1 MTATATAPASVAI
14 DLHRFLDS
22 FPQALSAERREEL
35 RAECQRLRTELQVA
49 SDHGVQSAR
58 ARWSQLLSDLH
69 TSLEGPKAAALARR
83 DELARAYEQWARTHD
98 TGVRPPSLK
107 PLMRA
112 RTLFHVAM
120 ALVAFVCYQFL
131 MTRAQCT
138 WLLVT
143 LLTIFG
149 TLEITRRFSPRFNHF
164 LVTSVFRPIARPE
177 EYFRVNSA
185 TYYLIALLM
194 VTPFFSREAV
204 LVGVLTLGFADPAAA
219 WLGKRY
225 GTRKLYGRKSYVGTG
240 AFLLTSFV
248 LSFAYLT
255 VFAHVAL
262 APRLGA
268 CLAAA
273 VLGGCAELFLTQL
286 DDNLSIPLAAVLGA
300 TLFLA

>member
-1 MTATATAPASVAI
+1 MTATVAS

-22 FPQALSAERREEL
+22 FPQALSAKAREEL
-35 RAECQRLRTELQVA
+35 RGECQRLLADLQHA
-49 SDHGVQSAR
+49 SDHRVQSAR
-58 ARWSQLLSDLH
+58 GRWSQLLADLH

-83 DELARAYEQWARTHD
+83 DELARAYEEWARTHD

-112 RTLFHVAM
+112 RTLFHIAM

-143 LLTIFG
+143 LLLIFG
-149 TLEITRRFSPRFNHF
+149 TLEVTRRFSPRFNHF

-219 WLGKRY
+219 WLGKKF
-225 GTRKLYGRKSYVGTG
+225 GKRKLYGRKSYVGTA
-240 AFLLTSFV
+240 AFFSTSLV
-248 LSFAYLT
+248 LSFVYLT
-255 VFAHVAL
+255 AFAQVPL
-262 APRLGA
+262 AARIGAAAAAAILGA
-268 CLAAA
+268 A
-273 VLGGCAELFLTQL
+273 AELFAKRL
-286 DDNLSIPLAAVLGA
+286 DDNLTIPLAAVLGA